1 MTRRCSRNNP
11 HRVPL
16 MSRRDNL
23 AALNRVPHVKARWE
37 SFGNEYRIAYR
48 HLDREREEATSYH
61 TDDFEDAML
70 TAIDIPQAT
79 LIEYIISIN

>member
-1 MTRRCSRNNP
+1 
-11 HRVPL
+11 

-48 HLDREREEATSYH
+48 HLDRDREEATSYH

-70 TAIDIPQAT
+70 TAIHMSEAHIKEPVT
-79 LIEYIISIN
+79 